1 MNDFAAGLTRWLV
14 RAVLFTAGVVMFLS
28 LLAAALLL
36 VLLWGVRAMW
46 ARLSGRPSVP
56 WTMRFDPRDTWSTV
70 CRTQRRKSA
79 ASAPAAESGADA
91 RPGRRMHVLP
101 GADDVVDV
109 QPRAPRQTS

>member
-1 MNDFAAGLTRWLV
+1 MNDFAAGLARWWV
-14 RAVLFTAGVVMFLS
+14 RAVLLVAGVVMFLS
-28 LLAAALLL
+28 LLAVALLL
-36 VLLWGVRAMW
+36 VLLWGVRALW

-70 CRTQRRKSA
+70 YRTQRRKSA
-79 ASAPAAESGADA
+79 PAASDADA

-109 QPRAPRQTS
+109 QPRAPRQTF